1 VLIAIEAA
9 HRAWQI
15 PEASDFDLL
24 ALDESHQVILETR
37 K

>member
-24 ALDESHQVILETR
+24 AINESYQIILGAR